1 VKRVLRYLKGT
12 IDIGLYYVP
21 GDITLNAYCDSD
33 WAGNPDDRRSTT
45 GYGVFLGH
53 NLISWSS
60 KKQGVVSRSSTEA
73 EYRSMAHT
81 TAELYWL
88 RMVLQDLKI
97 TLPTAPSLWCD
108 NIGAIALASNPVFHA
123 RTKHIEIDYHFIREK
138 VVNRDIH
145 VKHISTQEQI
155 ADVFTKGHS
164 ATRFSFLRSNLS
176 VRLLP
181 NSLRGGVR
189 VLTVA
194 NKSGEDLITPNKSEE
209 DSKDSASTTS
219 LHNR

>member
-1 VKRVLRYLKGT
+1 
-12 IDIGLYYVP
+12 
-21 GDITLNAYCDSD
+21 
-33 WAGNPDDRRSTT
+33 
-45 GYGVFLGH
+45 
-53 NLISWSS
+53 
-60 KKQGVVSRSSTEA
+60 
-73 EYRSMAHT
+73 MAHT